1 MFILRQT
8 NEILTSQSG
17 LALVG
22 SLLKKSDYAEAIDS
36 LPTPENRGNN
46 FKNSDIALSMIGL
59 LAQGKCDFENIEPHR
74 QDPFFPLALH
84 IDRTPSAPR
93 LRQRLDEATAQW
105 DEAALQASVQLLKG
119 YAVQSPCFAD
129 YIPLD
134 LDVSILNNEDSNKEG
149 VSKTYKLVDGFAP
162 IFAYLGQE
170 GYLLS
175 LELREGK
182 THCQN
187 GTEQF
192 LQKTLDR
199 LPAFP
204 HQKYLLRLDSGN
216 DSLDNIRVCQ
226 EFNKRHSGK
235 VHIDYIIK
243 RNLRKESVD
252 VWLPLA
258 QELGSVTSP
267 RPGKKIYIGK
277 TYRQVEGF
285 EEPLEIVFK
294 VIERT
299 SSATGQQFLLPEI
312 DVETYWNSLP
322 ATPEQV
328 IELYHAHGTS
338 EQYHSEFKGDIP
350 LERLP
355 SGYFQTNTRVMFL
368 GLLAFNILR
377 IIGQESL
384 NYAGSPINT
393 KERIHRRRLRS
404 VMQDLVYLAARLIS
418 HGRQWVLGFGK
429 ISPFYDTFR
438 YLYLKWA
445 G

>member
-1 MFILRQT
+1 
-8 NEILTSQSG
+8 
-17 LALVG
+17 VG
-22 SLLKKSDYAEAIDS
+22 SLLKKSGYAEAMNS

-46 FKNSDIALSMIGL
+46 FSNGDIAISMIGL
-59 LAQGKCDFENIEPHR
+59 LAQGKCDFENIQPHR
-74 QDPFFPLALH
+74 QDPFFPLALG
-84 IDRTPSAPR
+84 IGRTPSAPR
-93 LRQRLDEATAQW
+93 LRQRLDQANAQW
-105 DEAALQASVQLLKG
+105 DEAALLASVWLLKDC
-119 YAVQSPCFAD
+119 ALHSPCFAD

-149 VSKTYKLVDGFAP
+149 VSKTYQLVDGFAP
-162 IFAYLGQE
+162 MFAYFGQE
-170 GYLLS
+170 GYLLN
-175 LELREGK
+175 LEFREGK

-187 GTEQF
+187 GTAQF
-192 LQKTLDR
+192 LQRTLDL
-199 LPAFP
+199 LPAFH

-216 DSLDNIRVCQ
+216 DSVDNIRVCQ
-226 EFNKRHSGK
+226 EFNKAHADK
-235 VHIDYIIK
+235 LHVDYIIK
-243 RNLRKESVD
+243 RNLRKESVED
-252 VWLPLA
+252 WLRLA
-258 QELGSVTSP
+258 QQVGSLTSP
-267 RPGKKIYIGK
+267 RPGKKVYIGK
-277 TYRQVEGF
+277 TYRQVADF

-312 DVETYWNSLP
+312 EVETYWNSLP
-322 ATPEQV
+322 ATAEEV

-368 GLLAFNILR
+368 GLLTFNILR

-384 NYAGSPINT
+384 NYAASPIIT
-393 KERIHRRRLRS
+393 KERIRRRRLRS
-404 VMQDLVYLAARLIS
+404 VMQDLVYLAARLII

-438 YLYLKWA
+438 HLYLKWA
-445 G
+445 S